1 VFLILNG
8 AATALSAMN
17 LVRRV
22 RELNTNAKDHGKSNQ
37 LQD

>member
-22 RELNTNAKDHGKSNQ
+22 RKLNTNAKDHGKGNKF
-37 LQD
+37 QD